1 MKCPKCGADLA
12 EGVLF
17 CRECGTK
24 IDALQKRFC
33 RECGAALAEGAK
45 FCTECGAKAE
55 IPSFIPEE
63 IASGSDI
70 GEDSIDDISSD
81 WEEDETI
88 EEDIPAKM
96 RERPRQSSKSTTK
109 KSSSSTKNKPT
120 HQKKKKSK
128 VPLIIAIAAILLI
141 VSAVSNLGKS
151 SSSERSVSRSAE
163 SSTASEPKI
172 AMVNVVNM
180 AYPAALNVLQSAGF
194 TNITSNIE
202 PGTDESQWVVTE
214 QSVNAGKTIK
224 AGDKIQLT
232 CARRCN
238 LYIDVKSEAN
248 LMFSTY
254 DIAINLD
261 GIEIGTV
268 ANGKGFTYLKE
279 VVSGEHTLVFNK
291 SGSSSP
297 KVTKKFLVSGDMTFS
312 CDLAHSGSSIEI
324 KNESRA
330 DNVGGA
336 SLEVVDVTGMVLS
349 EAMNKLSGLGFSN
362 VREEP
367 YGSIWDKD
375 NWIVVTQGLSAGSV
389 ADKNEFFQLD
399 CISLDDY
406 FSKTYVGKNVNEIQ
420 ALANASGFSL
430 RFESSSSNDINSKIA
445 SMSEDQKNDWTA
457 TRARQYGGADKT
469 AVVTI
474 NNPKEVTPTP
484 TRTPTPTSTPS
495 PTKTPGS
502 GSTATEKKFD
512 VDKDLVV
519 TQCERDWDKTT
530 MYHVTFAEPDNS
542 KTYSFDSIINP
553 RAMGKNFNA
562 IGDLPSWF
570 YVGATV
576 HVKANLINGHLSQ
589 SNCTVSEATGVSSG
603 STPAKAETPSMPV
616 MPGTSIDTI
625 TQKVKELGLSSPF
638 GDENWGHGTKMR
650 TFESSSGGL
659 SLDVCYST
667 STKEILYGSITTNK
681 LATASEQKSFITTMA
696 PLLCPSSD
704 KDSVSSW
711 VSANVGA
718 STETEINGFVYELGV
733 GLVENPWLQAGV
745 RSWEE
750 WEYSFD

>member
-17 CRECGTK
+17 CRECGTR
-24 IDALQKRFC
+24 IDTLQKRFC

-55 IPSFIPEE
+55 ILSFVSEE
-63 IASGSDI
+63 KIASESDI
-70 GEDSIDDISSD
+70 VEEPIEDKSSD
-81 WEEDETI
+81 WEDDETTD
-88 EEDIPAKM
+88 EDIPISTS
-96 RERPRQSSKSTTK
+96 ERPRQSSKSTTK
-109 KSSSSTKNKPT
+109 KGSSSSKNKTT
-120 HQKKKKSK
+120 HQKKKKGK
-128 VPLIIAIAAILLI
+128 TPLIIAIVAILLI

-151 SSSERSVSRSAE
+151 SSSERSVSRSGE
-163 SSTASEPKI
+163 SSTTSEPKI

-180 AYPAALNVLQSAGF
+180 AYPAAINVLQSAGF

-214 QSVNAGKTIK
+214 QSVSAGKTIK
-224 AGDKIQLT
+224 SGDKIQLT

-238 LYIDVKSEAN
+238 LYIDVRSEAN
-248 LMFSTY
+248 LILSTY

-312 CDLAHSGSSIEI
+312 CELAHSGSSIEI
-324 KNESRA
+324 KNESRV

-336 SLEVVDVTGMVLS
+336 SLEVIDVTGMVLS
-349 EAMNKLSGLGFSN
+349 EAMSKLSGLGFSN

-389 ADKNEFFQLD
+389 VDKNEFLQLD

-430 RFESSSSNDINSKIA
+430 RFESSSSSDMNSRIA
-445 SMSEDQKNDWTA
+445 SMTEDQKNDWTA

-474 NNPKEVTPTP
+474 NNPKETTPAP
-484 TRTPTPTSTPS
+484 TRTPAPASTPNTST
-495 PTKTPGS
+495 S
-502 GSTATEKKFD
+502 GSNSNSVSYSTNDKNTVKNGNSGVYAYRNRGGSYYIYYIIDFDEGYVYRFLDGNGDNTCEKVKIESGTLND
-512 VDKDLVV
+512 VVIITYNEGGYKYSNGLHFKWKNQPDHLVL
-519 TQCERDWDKTT
+519 QDDDGFDWDFYTT
-530 MYHVTFAEPDNS
+530 DLDDALKVRNS
-542 KTYSFDSIINP
+542 KKIIQ
-553 RAMGKNFNA
+553 
-562 IGDLPSWF
+562 
-570 YVGATV
+570 Y
-576 HVKANLINGHLSQ
+576 
-589 SNCTVSEATGVSSG
+589 
-603 STPAKAETPSMPV
+603 
-616 MPGTSIDTI
+616 
-625 TQKVKELGLSSPF
+625 
-638 GDENWGHGTKMR
+638 
-650 TFESSSGGL
+650 
-659 SLDVCYST
+659 
-667 STKEILYGSITTNK
+667 
-681 LATASEQKSFITTMA
+681 
-696 PLLCPSSD
+696 
-704 KDSVSSW
+704 
-711 VSANVGA
+711 
-718 STETEINGFVYELGV
+718 
-733 GLVENPWLQAGV
+733 
-745 RSWEE
+745 
-750 WEYSFD
+750 